1 VAYFLEVGL
10 LLMVLPWS
18 AYWEHNYFAEAWPAL
33 APVITNHF
41 VRGGVMGLGLVNV
54 VAGVE
59 ELRPVLSARQRHDPR
74 LRSAAG
80 ASVSVQTTADRA
92 AQSDGPPPDTRVEP

>member
-18 AYWEHNYFAEAWPAL
+18 TYWEHNYFAEAWPAL
-33 APVITNHF
+33 VPVITNHF

-59 ELRPVLSARQRHDPR
+59 ELRPVLSARDAR
-74 LRSAAG
+74 LRPAG
-80 ASVSVQTTADRA
+80 GAPVSVQATADRTA
-92 AQSDGPPPDTRVEP
+92 AQGDEPPTDTRVEP

>member
-18 AYWEHNYFAEAWPAL
+18 TYWEHNYFAEAWPAL

-59 ELRPVLSARQRHDPR
+59 ELRPVLSARERRDPR
-74 LRSAAG
+74 LRPAAG
-80 ASVSVQTTADRA
+80 APVSVHATADRT
-92 AQSDGPPPDTRVEP
+92 AQSDEPPSDTRVEP